1 MTTVTPSEALPEPTI
16 LDRSDHIVSRR
27 NIDSDAQK
35 VLYRLERAG
44 FETYLVG
51 GGVRDLLLRRRPKDY
66 DVATSAR
73 PEEVRRLFR
82 NSRIIGRRFRLA
94 HVYFRGSLVEVSTFR
109 AAPDRS
115 VQRGGPKELLV
126 TNDNTYGTPR
136 EDAFRRD
143 FTINALYYRVSDY
156 AVVDYVGGLEDLGH
170 KLIRVI
176 GDPDIRFQEDP
187 VRMLRCCELAARLGF
202 RIDPAAQQSIWRNR
216 HELEKAAPPRIR
228 EELFQVLHCG
238 SAGAALQLMLELGL
252 LELLFPEALAMVEAE
267 GAGLGSFD
275 RVIPTIDRGRPG
287 RLDDVVLLASILAPR
302 VFAEVAAREGTS
314 GRPLRARDV
323 VHAATSEF
331 MKRLAVPNAR
341 SLRATRALE
350 VLLRLQ
356 EMPEDPWERSQITR
370 FAAFDDALRVLK
382 LLTRATGQG
391 ADLYQAWKAESRNED
406 GGWPTG
412 KRRRRRSRA
421 RLQRRA
427 G

>member
-1 MTTVTPSEALPEPTI
+1 VTTVTPSEALPEPTI

-202 RIDPAAQQSIWRNR
+202 RIDPAAQQSIRRNR
-216 HELEKAAPPRIR
+216 HELEKAAPPRI
-228 EELFQVLHCG
+228 
-238 SAGAALQLMLELGL
+238 
-252 LELLFPEALAMVEAE
+252 
-267 GAGLGSFD
+267 
-275 RVIPTIDRGRPG
+275 RGRPG

-314 GRPLRARDV
+314 GRPLRARDA

-421 RLQRRA
+421 RRQRRA